1 MLKKV
6 LIPARINPNLKVSFK
21 VIDDD
26 IDISPADKPKFKD
39 MVLEQMK
46 LRNETIVEGEHEEE
60 QLVPESEK

>member
-6 LIPARINPNLKVSFK
+6 IIPARINPSLKVSFK

-26 IDISPADKPKFKD
+26 SDILPVDKGKFKD

-46 LRNETIVEGEHEEE
+46 LRNETIVEGQHEEE
-60 QLVPESEK
+60 QNVPDE